1 MPRRFDSRGWNRQF
15 KWQPVRTDRWDPF
28 PKDRIPFVDDFSE
41 ASRLARD
48 RIRLPPM
55 DEMDWG
61 TPNDLG
67 PHRGGELA
75 TPNVDTPWRNRQ
87 RPIGWQYPEPR
98 MLLPRPHGL

>member
-1 MPRRFDSRGWNRQF
+1 MPRRFDQYGWNRQF
-15 KWQPVRTDRWDPF
+15 KWQPLRRDRWDPF

-41 ASRLARD
+41 ANRLARD

-98 MLLPRPHGL
+98 MLLPYYRP

>member
-1 MPRRFDSRGWNRQF
+1 MPRRFDQYGWNRQF
-15 KWQPVRTDRWDPF
+15 KWQPVRRDRWDPF

-41 ASRLARD
+41 ANRLARD